1 MFNFLY
7 GKEETQIIV
16 SDNKDFVI
24 NNFLKQISSLYYDMK
39 IDKIEIN
46 ELKKGEILKLRLI
59 YLLLLLNII
68 HPNTF
73 NEKELNQNVEW
84 TIKYNIIT
92 YLINVTIKNKNYQ
105 IKENFLLLLQDKEL
119 FKELIKSDENHD
131 ELYIWLYDL
140 IERILKSHNYK
151 FDKSY
156 VRTLYKL
163 SYEMENKNNLITQTQ
178 NQVNIELVLLNF
190 LLQIL
195 PYLKTKNKELIKI
208 NERELKDRNSLYSPF
223 RNILLFVYFIYFICI
238 IIIIII
244 EIKRKFIINIFKKN
258 IIIYIIYYIIWIVIF
273 VLLIVTISSIIFIY
287 KLEHE
292 YRPDIMIKF

>member
-1 MFNFLY
+1 M
-7 GKEETQIIV
+7 
-16 SDNKDFVI
+16 
-24 NNFLKQISSLYYDMK
+24 
-39 IDKIEIN
+39 
-46 ELKKGEILKLRLI
+46 
-59 YLLLLLNII
+59 
-68 HPNTF
+68 
-73 NEKELNQNVEW
+73 
-84 TIKYNIIT
+84 
-92 YLINVTIKNKNYQ
+92 
-105 IKENFLLLLQDKEL
+105 
-119 FKELIKSDENHD
+119 
-131 ELYIWLYDL
+131 
-140 IERILKSHNYK
+140 
-151 FDKSY
+151 
-156 VRTLYKL
+156 
-163 SYEMENKNNLITQTQ
+163 
-178 NQVNIELVLLNF
+178 NIELVLLNF